1 MPQKVFKYKL
11 DFYYQQAL
19 IYLVTLVLCGG
30 ILGSFV
36 EDRFVIAM
44 SVPILYIILL
54 FFCIALVTLFLN
66 IWRERKLIIE
76 EDRLV
81 FHARHREKEIKV
93 EEIEWMHI
101 GRERFVQTA
110 GRFQQ
115 ISIKLK
121 GRRRVFRIRVG
132 RYERDRELVA
142 EMERIAE
149 RVPSRRHGRFQLRKK

>member
-1 MPQKVFKYKL
+1 MNQKVFKYKL
-11 DFYYQQAL
+11 DFYYQQTL
-19 IYLVTLVLCGG
+19 IYLVTLVLYGG

-36 EDRFVIAM
+36 KDQFVVAFSI
-44 SVPILYIILL
+44 PILYVIIL

-66 IWRERKLIIE
+66 IWRQRKLIVEQDKI
-76 EDRLV
+76 V
-81 FHARHREKEIKV
+81 FHARHREKEIRV
-93 EEIEWMHI
+93 SDIEWMHI

-110 GRFQQ
+110 GRFQM

-149 RVPSRRHGRFQLRKK
+149 RVPKRKLKRFQLQRE

>member
-1 MPQKVFKYKL
+1 MNQNVFKYKL
-11 DFYYQQAL
+11 DFYYQQTL
-19 IYLVTLVLCGG
+19 IYLVTLVLYGG

-36 EDRFVIAM
+36 QDQFVVAFSI
-44 SVPILYIILL
+44 PILYVIIL

-66 IWRERKLIIE
+66 IWRQRKLIVE
-76 EDRLV
+76 QDRII
-81 FHARHREKEIKV
+81 FHARHREKEIHV
-93 EEIEWMHI
+93 SDIEWMHI

-121 GRRRVFRIRVG
+121 GRRRAFRIRVG

-149 RVPSRRHGRFQLRKK
+149 RVPKRKLKRFPLRRE